1 MKSVRMIACAT
12 IAATAF
18 AAACAKAPGN
28 APVDVA
34 AETAAIKSM
43 VESANAAYV
52 ACDIASVATHEVA
65 GATGYYPESTALM
78 VSNDEERQ
86 KEDDFCKAGGKN
98 ELTENIAGVEVLGDV
113 GYVLGSGHYKRTE
126 PDGKVSIDGDY
137 TATHIVVKSADGW
150 KFKHSHIGAVLAMPE
165 AAALP
170 AQP

>member
-18 AAACAKAPGN
+18 AAACARAPGD
-28 APVDVA
+28 AAVDVA

-52 ACDIASVATHEVA
+52 ACDLAAAFKNEA
-65 GATGYYPESTALM
+65 PGATGYYPESTTLM
-78 VSNDEERQ
+78 VSTDEERQ
-86 KEDDFCKAGGKN
+86 KEIDFCKAGGKN
-98 ELTENIAGVEVLGDV
+98 ELTETIAGVEVLGDV
-113 GYVLGSGHYKRTE
+113 GYVLGSGRYTRTE

-150 KFKHSHIGAVLAMPE
+150 KFKHSHIGAVFAMPE
-165 AAALP
+165 DAAAP
-170 AQP
+170 TQP